1 MGANFNNATP
11 SRPAAPVVYTVA
23 VAELSG
29 CWIGACRGVYYSHSY
44 FGKLCDFRWDRCIG
58 LLCVGSVRTH
68 MRNSATALPLSIQT
82 ITKMAGA
89 SSHAEINGV
98 SIDLVVHIKRRL
110 SGRATAHN
118 IREYCGRRGLTVR
131 FPVLSHL
138 LLFAPPLSIGT
149 PTDSN
154 ISGTC
159 VQYKAPFGAISGPPH
174 TTPCNVCHVW
184 WLCPESQITQ
194 LRGVVFRCACVW

>member
-1 MGANFNNATP
+1 
-11 SRPAAPVVYTVA
+11 
-23 VAELSG
+23 
-29 CWIGACRGVYYSHSY
+29 
-44 FGKLCDFRWDRCIG
+44 
-58 LLCVGSVRTH
+58 
-68 MRNSATALPLSIQT
+68 
-82 ITKMAGA
+82 
-89 SSHAEINGV
+89 
-98 SIDLVVHIKRRL
+98 VHIKRRL

-194 LRGVVFRCACVW
+194 LRSVLCFTLCVCLVTLCAPICASTHSISHSGSQSQQQQQQHTLRVCVPVVVGWVVQNGGHFWGPRGGLGT

>member
-1 MGANFNNATP
+1 VLAENSSSKRVAYRVSVFCSTKFRVIVVKRCRGMGANFNNATP

-89 SSHAEINGV
+89 SSHAEINV
-98 SIDLVVHIKRRL
+98 LVNSIHR
-110 SGRATAHN
+110 
-118 IREYCGRRGLTVR
+118 
-131 FPVLSHL
+131 
-138 LLFAPPLSIGT
+138 
-149 PTDSN
+149 
-154 ISGTC
+154 
-159 VQYKAPFGAISGPPH
+159 
-174 TTPCNVCHVW
+174 
-184 WLCPESQITQ
+184 
-194 LRGVVFRCACVW
+194 RCAY

>member
-1 MGANFNNATP
+1 MCWLTAF
-11 SRPAAPVVYTVA
+11 TV
-23 VAELSG
+23 
-29 CWIGACRGVYYSHSY
+29 
-44 FGKLCDFRWDRCIG
+44 
-58 LLCVGSVRTH
+58 
-68 MRNSATALPLSIQT
+68 
-82 ITKMAGA
+82 
-89 SSHAEINGV
+89 
-98 SIDLVVHIKRRL
+98 VVHIKRRL

-159 VQYKAPFGAISGPPH
+159 VQYKAPFGAISGPPNV
-174 TTPCNVCHVW
+174 TPCNVCHVVVGSGISNRAVFCFT
-184 WLCPESQITQ
+184 LCVCLLTLWPHAHTHSDRNRSNNTHC
-194 LRGVVFRCACVW
+194 VCVHVCACS

>member
-1 MGANFNNATP
+1 
-11 SRPAAPVVYTVA
+11 
-23 VAELSG
+23 
-29 CWIGACRGVYYSHSY
+29 
-44 FGKLCDFRWDRCIG
+44 
-58 LLCVGSVRTH
+58 
-68 MRNSATALPLSIQT
+68 
-82 ITKMAGA
+82 
-89 SSHAEINGV
+89 
-98 SIDLVVHIKRRL
+98 VHIKRRL

-138 LLFAPPLSIGT
+138 PLFAPPLSIGT

-194 LRGVVFRCACVW
+194 LRGVVFHLCVCLVTLCAPTRIHSLPSQSHSSSNNTHCVCVHVCACCWLVGWSKTGAIFGDLGPDLGHEKK

>member
-1 MGANFNNATP
+1 
-11 SRPAAPVVYTVA
+11 
-23 VAELSG
+23 
-29 CWIGACRGVYYSHSY
+29 
-44 FGKLCDFRWDRCIG
+44 
-58 LLCVGSVRTH
+58 
-68 MRNSATALPLSIQT
+68 
-82 ITKMAGA
+82 
-89 SSHAEINGV
+89 
-98 SIDLVVHIKRRL
+98 VHIKRRL

-194 LRGVVFRCACVW
+194 LRGVVFLFVCVFGDSLCPHMRIHSLHFAFGIAIAAAAATTHVACVCVCLLLLVGWSKTGAIFGDLGADLGHEKK